1 MCFISESVVCC
12 DLQDKPGVFFVKGA
26 FEKVIQFCKTYHS
39 KGASLPLTNQQRE
52 LYQQE
57 KTYMGSA
64 GLRGTETS

>member
-1 MCFISESVVCC
+1 MCVISESVVCC